1 MVVLCSPNKH
11 DDQWTDILEVKG
23 ESQRVNANLSAD
35 AVNLDEN
42 EAEDKDE
49 DEAED
54 ECLTAESLC
63 QAVYPA
69 SRNCSA
75 QTSNPVYQNYSQTSN
90 PMQKT

>member
-42 EAEDKDE
+42 E

-63 QAVYPA
+63 QVVYPA

-90 PMQKT
+90 PTQKT

>member
-23 ESQRVNANLSAD
+23 ESQRVTANLSAD

-42 EAEDKDE
+42 EAEAEAE
-49 DEAED
+49 DED

-69 SRNCSA
+69 SKNCNA
-75 QTSNPVYQNYSQTSN
+75 QTSNPVYQNYSQTEN
-90 PMQKT
+90 PIQKT

>member
-1 MVVLCSPNKH
+1 VLCSPNKH

-42 EAEDKDE
+42 EDE

-90 PMQKT
+90 PTQKT